1 MPTALRG
8 FGGLGFLRSRSA
20 PPTRDQ
26 EQEANDEKS
35 PHSPNMSDAETH
47 AADSAPATKPTH
59 AQPLARPTP
68 LSTVT
73 SPMIRTASPTLA
85 APLEAVLLE
94 RKRRIPAALHGAP
107 SVGLSATG
115 PSVGGSTSAVPA
127 AGAKGSRFK
136 SSPLGDVER
145 IGTVVVERVKEDEVE
160 EGGNDARD

>member
-1 MPTALRG
+1 
-8 FGGLGFLRSRSA
+8 
-20 PPTRDQ
+20 
-26 EQEANDEKS
+26 
-35 PHSPNMSDAETH
+35 MSDAETH

-94 RKRRIPAALHGAP
+94 RKRRIPAALHGP
-107 SVGLSATG
+107 SSVGPAATG
-115 PSVGGSTSAVPA
+115 PSVGGSTSAVAA

-145 IGTVVVERVKEDEVE
+145 IGTVVVGRVKEEDEAE
-160 EGGNDARD
+160 EGGNDTRD